1 MMQIILSK
9 QKPKHMLVSEII
21 NRKGKVVFTVSE
33 NETAFNAV
41 KKLDDTRAG
50 AMLVINDK
58 EELVGI
64 ISERDILYKCY
75 NSGIP
80 LTENTVG
87 HLMTSAEK
95 LIVGKMDD
103 TATYL
108 MNAMIDKQ
116 IRHIPILEEDEIV
129 GVVSIEDVLR
139 GVLETSESEAKLLR
153 EYIKN
158 PFGVHTYK
166 N

>member
-1 MMQIILSK
+1 
-9 QKPKHMLVSEII
+9 MLVSEIV
-21 NRKGKVVFTVSE
+21 NRKGKIVLTVDENSHVFDT
-33 NETAFNAV
+33 V

-50 AMLVINDK
+50 ALLVINSQ

-75 NSGIP
+75 NSGKS
-80 LTENTVG
+80 LKESVVKN
-87 HLMTSAEK
+87 LMTSAQK

-108 MNAMIDKQ
+108 MHAMIDKG
-116 IRHIPILEEDEIV
+116 IRHIPILEDDEIV
-129 GVVSIEDVLR
+129 SIISIEDVLKA
-139 GVLETSESEAKLLR
+139 VLETTESEAKLLR

-166 N
+166 

>member
-1 MMQIILSK
+1 
-9 QKPKHMLVSEII
+9 MLVSDII
-21 NRKGKVVFTVSE
+21 TRKGKQVFTVRDNSIVFD
-33 NETAFNAV
+33 AI
-41 KKLDDTRAG
+41 KKLDDTRCG
-50 AMLVINDK
+50 AMLVINEK

-80 LTENTVG
+80 LTQNTVNN
-87 HLMTSAEK
+87 LMTSAEF

-103 TATYL
+103 TAVYL

-116 IRHIPILEEDEIV
+116 IRHIPILEGDQIV
-129 GVVSIEDVLR
+129 NIVSIEDVLR
-139 GVLETSESEAKLLR
+139 AVLETTESEAKLLR

-166 N
+166 

>member
-1 MMQIILSK
+1 MI
-9 QKPKHMLVSEII
+9 VSEIVK
-21 NRKGKVVFTVSE
+21 RKGKNVLTVKEDSIVFDTVKRLD
-33 NETAFNAV
+33 ET
-41 KKLDDTRAG
+41 RSG
-50 AMLVINDK
+50 AMLVINNN

-80 LTENTVG
+80 LTENTVKK
-87 HLMTSAEK
+87 LMTSADK

-108 MNAMIDKQ
+108 MHAMIDKG
-116 IRHIPILEEDEIV
+116 IRHIPILEENEIV
-129 GVVSIEDVLR
+129 CIISIEDVLKA
-139 GVLETSESEAKLLR
+139 VLETSESEAKLLR

-166 N
+166 

>member
-1 MMQIILSK
+1 
-9 QKPKHMLVSEII
+9 MLVSEII
-21 NRKGKVVFTVSE
+21 NRKGKVVFTVV
-33 NETAFNAV
+33 ETESVFNAV

-58 EELVGI
+58 EQLVGI
-64 ISERDILYKCY
+64 VSERDILYKCY
-75 NSGIP
+75 DSGIP
-80 LTENTVG
+80 LTENKVKN
-87 HLMTSAEK
+87 LMTSAEK

-103 TATYL
+103 TASYL

-116 IRHIPILEEDEIV
+116 IRHIPIIDEDEIV
-129 GVVSIEDVLR
+129 AVVSIEDVLR

>member
-1 MMQIILSK
+1 MI
-9 QKPKHMLVSEII
+9 VSEIVK
-21 NRKGKVVFTVSE
+21 RKGKNVLTVSE
-33 NETAFNAV
+33 ESIVFDTV

-50 AMLVINDK
+50 AMLVTNKDD
-58 EELVGI
+58 ELVGI

-80 LTENTVG
+80 LTENTVKN
-87 HLMTSAEK
+87 LMTSADK

-108 MNAMIDKQ
+108 MHAMIDKG
-116 IRHIPILEEDEIV
+116 IRHIPILEDNEIV
-129 GVVSIEDVLR
+129 SIVSIEDVLKA
-139 GVLETSESEAKLLR
+139 VLETSESEAKLLR
-153 EYIKN
+153 EYIKD

-166 N
+166 